1 MKTYDKA
8 KLRSREKPT
17 SSDIISDKFGISL
30 YLEYHQNTEKDS
42 PVNIGGHTLC
52 PPPPRISV
60 IIPVFNEQDAIEK
73 VIGDIP
79 SNLPTEIIVV
89 DNGSTDQTAKLAAA
103 MGARIVR
110 ENRRGYGS
118 ACLAGIAATNDPDIV
133 VFLDGDYSDHPN
145 EMPDLIAP
153 ILENRADL
161 VIGSRVLGNSE
172 PGALMIQARFGNR
185 LATSLIKILFGVSYT
200 DLGPFRAIRY
210 LALLDLNMRD
220 KTFGWTVEM
229 QVKAAKQ
236 ALKIQEV
243 PVSYR
248 KRIGVSKIT
257 GTLKGT
263 LKAGWKIL
271 FTIFM
276 YWLTK

>member
-1 MKTYDKA
+1 MPA
-8 KLRSREKPT
+8 
-17 SSDIISDKFGISL
+17 
-30 YLEYHQNTEKDS
+30 
-42 PVNIGGHTLC
+42 
-52 PPPPRISV
+52 PPRISV

-79 SNLPTEIIVV
+79 SHLPTEIIVV

-118 ACLAGIAATNDPDIV
+118 ACLAGIAATNNPDIV

-153 ILENRADL
+153 ILANRADL

-185 LATSLIKILFGVSYT
+185 LATTLIKILFGVSYT

-210 LALLDLNMRD
+210 RSLIDLDMRD

-229 QVKAAKQ
+229 QVKAAKK
-236 ALKIQEV
+236 ALKIQEM

-271 FTIFM
+271 FTIFK
-276 YWLTK
+276 YWFTR

>member
-1 MKTYDKA
+1 MPA
-8 KLRSREKPT
+8 
-17 SSDIISDKFGISL
+17 
-30 YLEYHQNTEKDS
+30 
-42 PVNIGGHTLC
+42 
-52 PPPPRISV
+52 PPRISV

-79 SNLPTEIIVV
+79 SHLPTEIIVV

-118 ACLAGIAATNDPDIV
+118 ACLAGIAATNNPDIV

-153 ILENRADL
+153 IMENLADL

-200 DLGPFRAIRY
+200 DLGPFRAICYR
-210 LALLDLNMRD
+210 ALRDLNMRD

-271 FTIFM
+271 FTIFK
-276 YWLTK
+276 YWFTR

>member
-1 MKTYDKA
+1 MPA
-8 KLRSREKPT
+8 PS
-17 SSDIISDKFGISL
+17 
-30 YLEYHQNTEKDS
+30 
-42 PVNIGGHTLC
+42 
-52 PPPPRISV
+52 RISV

-79 SNLPTEIIVV
+79 SHLPTEIIVV

-118 ACLAGIAATNDPDIV
+118 ACLAGIAAANDPDIV

-153 ILENRADL
+153 ILEKRADL
-161 VIGSRVLGNSE
+161 VIGSRVRGNSE

-236 ALKIQEV
+236 ALIIQEV

-271 FTIFM
+271 FTIFR
-276 YWLTK
+276 YWFTR

>member
-1 MKTYDKA
+1 M
-8 KLRSREKPT
+8 PT
-17 SSDIISDKFGISL
+17 
-30 YLEYHQNTEKDS
+30 
-42 PVNIGGHTLC
+42 
-52 PPPPRISV
+52 PPRISV

-79 SNLPTEIIVV
+79 GHLPTEIIVV

-118 ACLAGIAATNDPDIV
+118 ACLAGIAATNNPDIV

-153 ILENRADL
+153 ILANRADL

-185 LATSLIKILFGVSYT
+185 LATTLIKILFGVSYT

-210 LALLDLNMRD
+210 RALIDLDMRD

-229 QVKAAKQ
+229 QVKAAKK
-236 ALKIQEV
+236 ALKIQEM

-271 FTIFM
+271 FTIFK
-276 YWLTK
+276 YWFTR

>member
-1 MKTYDKA
+1 MPA
-8 KLRSREKPT
+8 
-17 SSDIISDKFGISL
+17 
-30 YLEYHQNTEKDS
+30 
-42 PVNIGGHTLC
+42 
-52 PPPPRISV
+52 PPRISV

-79 SNLPTEIIVV
+79 SHLSTEIIVV

-118 ACLAGIAATNDPDIV
+118 ACLAGIAATNNPDIV

-210 LALLDLNMRD
+210 RALRDLNMRD

-236 ALKIQEV
+236 AIKIQEV

-271 FTIFM
+271 FTIFK
-276 YWLTK
+276 YWFKR

>member
-1 MKTYDKA
+1 MPA
-8 KLRSREKPT
+8 
-17 SSDIISDKFGISL
+17 
-30 YLEYHQNTEKDS
+30 
-42 PVNIGGHTLC
+42 
-52 PPPPRISV
+52 PPRISV

-79 SNLPTEIIVV
+79 SHLPTEIIVV

-103 MGARIVR
+103 MGACIVR

-118 ACLAGIAATNDPDIV
+118 ACLAGIAATNEPDIV

-153 ILENRADL
+153 ILENCADL

-185 LATSLIKILFGVSYT
+185 LATSLIKILFGASYT

-210 LALLDLNMRD
+210 RALRDLNMQD

-229 QVKAAKQ
+229 QVKAAKK

-271 FTIFM
+271 FTIFK
-276 YWLTK
+276 YWFAK

>member
-1 MKTYDKA
+1 MPA
-8 KLRSREKPT
+8 
-17 SSDIISDKFGISL
+17 
-30 YLEYHQNTEKDS
+30 
-42 PVNIGGHTLC
+42 
-52 PPPPRISV
+52 PPRISV

-79 SNLPTEIIVV
+79 SHLPTEIIVV

-118 ACLAGIAATNDPDIV
+118 ACLAGIAATNNPDIV

-185 LATSLIKILFGVSYT
+185 LATSLIKILFDVSYT

-210 LALLDLNMRD
+210 RALRDLNMRD

-236 ALKIQEV
+236 ALKIQEM

-271 FTIFM
+271 FTIFK
-276 YWLTK
+276 YWFTK

>member
-1 MKTYDKA
+1 MPA
-8 KLRSREKPT
+8 
-17 SSDIISDKFGISL
+17 
-30 YLEYHQNTEKDS
+30 
-42 PVNIGGHTLC
+42 
-52 PPPPRISV
+52 PPRISV

-79 SNLPTEIIVV
+79 SYLPTEIIVV

-103 MGARIVR
+103 MGARIIR

-118 ACLAGIAATNDPDIV
+118 ACLAGIAATNEPDIV

-161 VIGSRVLGNSE
+161 VIGSRVQGNSE
-172 PGALMIQARFGNR
+172 PGALMIQARLGNR

-210 LALLDLNMRD
+210 LALLNLNMRD

-271 FTIFM
+271 FTIFK
-276 YWLTK
+276 YWFTR

>member
-1 MKTYDKA
+1 MPA
-8 KLRSREKPT
+8 PS
-17 SSDIISDKFGISL
+17 
-30 YLEYHQNTEKDS
+30 
-42 PVNIGGHTLC
+42 
-52 PPPPRISV
+52 RISV

-79 SNLPTEIIVV
+79 SHLPSEIIVV

-210 LALLDLNMRD
+210 LALLGLNMRD

-271 FTIFM
+271 FTIFR
-276 YWLTK
+276 YWFTR